1 MASSLS
7 TLQQHLLCPICL
19 EIFTDPVL
27 LSCGHSFC
35 RTCLQQS
42 WTQSPGRECPVCRRR
57 SSKELPA
64 PDLALRNTCESYL
77 QQKKEEGSRSQGV
90 LCSLHSEKL
99 SMFCVNDEKLVC
111 VQCVTEDHQNH
122 SFCSISKAADSRK
135 ETLQT
140 HLQTLEKKLDIFKNV
155 KDNSDRV
162 AAHIK
167 SQFLQTE
174 ERIKQEFEKLHQF
187 LRTEEQN
194 RISAL
199 RNEEAEKSQKIKNII
214 KDLENQIKEISTRIR
229 ESEDKIKDEALLL
242 QDFKRAIQR
251 AQYTVP
257 DPKPDSVPLI
267 DVAKHLGNLSFNV
280 WRRMKDCCPYYPVV
294 LDPNTANSSLSIS
307 ADLSSVSISTENH
320 QLPDNPE
327 RMSVYEV
334 ALGSEGFSSG
344 THSWVVEVGDNKN
357 WVVGVAEESVNRK
370 ERIGAIPENGLY
382 CIWRWNN
389 EFFAGISYSNKKII
403 AEPTVKRIIVI
414 LNWETGQVTF
424 SNFDTKAALHTFINP
439 IRKKMYPYFYN
450 TSINPLKILP
460 LQTSITNKIE

>member
-64 PDLALRNTCESYL
+64 PDRALRNTCESYL
-77 QQKKEEGSRSQGV
+77 QQQKKEEGSRSQGV
-90 LCSLHSEKL
+90 QCSLHSEKL
-99 SMFCVNDEKLVC
+99 SMFCVDDEKLVC

-122 SFCSISKAADSRK
+122 SFCSISKAADSR
-135 ETLQT
+135 
-140 HLQTLEKKLDIFKNV
+140 
-155 KDNSDRV
+155 
-162 AAHIK
+162 K

-267 DVAKHLGNLSFNV
+267 DVAKHLRNLSYSL
-280 WRRMKDCCPYYPVV
+280 WRRMKFCCPYYPVV

-307 ADLSSVSISTENH
+307 ADLSSVSISENH

-327 RMSVYEV
+327 RMSSYNGV
-334 ALGSEGFSSG
+334 LGSEGFSSG
-344 THSWVVEVGDNKN
+344 THSWVVEVGGRED
-357 WVVGVAEESVNRK
+357 WVVVAEESVNRK
-370 ERIGAIPENGLY
+370 EKIVAIPKNGFY
-382 CIWRWNN
+382 CIQRCNN
-389 EFFAGISYSNKKII
+389 VIAAGISYSDQKII
-403 AEPTVKRIIVI
+403 AEPTVKRISVI

-424 SNFDTKAALHTFINP
+424 SNFDTKATLHTFTNP
-439 IRKKMYPYFYN
+439 FRKKMYPYFYN
-450 TSINPLKILP
+450 NSINPLKIQP
-460 LQTSITNKIE
+460 IQTSITNKI